1 MDEKAELESFR
12 AEKKRN
18 EAIEVVMKERS
29 ALCHGAI
36 PADQLREIAGRQVD
50 HDAAL
55 AAAAALSAHPKE
67 SAPIKAAAPAAA
79 K

>member
-1 MDEKAELESFR
+1 MDEKAELEAFR
-12 AEKKRN
+12 ASKKRD

-36 PADQLREIAGRQVD
+36 PADQLREIAARQVD
-50 HDAAL
+50 HNAAL
-55 AAAAALSAHPKE
+55 AAAAALA
-67 SAPIKAAAPAAA
+67 APPKAAAPAPT

>member
-1 MDEKAELESFR
+1 MDEKAELEAFR

-18 EAIEVVMKERS
+18 ELIEVEMRKRS
-29 ALCHGAI
+29 ELCHGAI

-55 AAAAALSAHPKE
+55 AKAAALA
-67 SAPIKAAAPAAA
+67 APTKAAAPAAA

>member
-1 MDEKAELESFR
+1 MDDRAELEAFR
-12 AEKKRN
+12 AAKKRD
-18 EAIEVVMKERS
+18 EAIEVVMQERS

-55 AAAAALSAHPKE
+55 AKAAAQAAPPKE
-67 SAPIKAAAPAAA
+67 SAPVKAAAPAAA

>member
-1 MDEKAELESFR
+1 MDDSEKAELERYR

-18 EAIEVVMKERS
+18 ELIEVEMRKRNE
-29 ALCHGAI
+29 LCHGAI

-55 AAAAALSAHPKE
+55 AKAAALA
-67 SAPIKAAAPAAA
+67 APPKAAAPAAA